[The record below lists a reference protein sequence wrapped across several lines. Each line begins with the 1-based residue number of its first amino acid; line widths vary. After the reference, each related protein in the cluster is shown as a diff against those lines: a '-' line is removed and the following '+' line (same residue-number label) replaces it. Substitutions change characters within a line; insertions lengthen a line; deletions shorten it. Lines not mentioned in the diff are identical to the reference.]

1 DRLHF
6 VGGDGDNPA
15 GALHLSAEMS
25 EDLQHVMRV
34 AQVRHAMNRARL
46 PSQQGRGQNGE
57 GGVLRT
63 ADLDGTG
70 ERIPAMHKY
79 LIHTGRREN
88 AFYLNNRFSPRCR
101 RNFYRVKDQSGP
113 VPGRARSPGRASR
126 WRSDAT
132 AWSQS
137 I

>member
-1 DRLHF
+1 
-6 VGGDGDNPA
+6 
-15 GALHLSAEMS
+15 
-25 EDLQHVMRV
+25 MRV
-34 AQVRHAMNRARL
+34 AQVGHAMNRARL
-46 PSQQGRGQNGE
+46 ARQQGGGKNGE

-101 RNFYRVKDQSGP
+101 GNFSRAKGQLGR
-113 VPGRARSPGRASR
+113 VPGRARSRAR
-126 WRSDAT
+126 AT
-132 AWSQS
+132 PCGSGAMAPSQS
-137 I
+137 IGE

>member
-1 DRLHF
+1 
-6 VGGDGDNPA
+6 NPA
-15 GALHLSAEMS
+15 GPLHLSAEMS

-46 PSQQGRGQNGE
+46 PSQQGGGQNGE

-63 ADLDGTG
+63 ANLDGTG

-79 LIHTGRREN
+79 LIHTGRTEN

-101 RNFYRVKDQSGP
+101 RNFYRAKGRLGR
-113 VPGRARSPGRASR
+113 VPGQARSPARASLQR
-126 WRSDAT
+126 ADAT
-132 AWSQS
+132 ARSQS
-137 I
+137 IGE